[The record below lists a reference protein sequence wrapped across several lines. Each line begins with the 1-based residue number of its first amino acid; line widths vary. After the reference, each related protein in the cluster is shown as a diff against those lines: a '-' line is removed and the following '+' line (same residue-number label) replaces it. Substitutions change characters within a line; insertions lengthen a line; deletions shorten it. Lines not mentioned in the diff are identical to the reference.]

1 MRKLCG
7 LSTLVLTALV
17 CNITSAQDFSNKG
30 KDFWLGYGY
39 HERMVGGGN
48 SQQMVLYFAA
58 DQNSNVTVSIPAL
71 GYTQTYFVPAG
82 GVVTSA
88 PIPKVAPQDARLLTE
103 GYHSKGIHITSD
115 KAIVAYAHIYN
126 QNVSGATILYPTNT
140 LGKEYYS
147 INFTNISNNDNSH
160 CWFYV
165 IAADTGTT
173 TVEITP
179 SANTIGGWTA
189 GNTYTITLT
198 QGQIYNVMG
207 QFTNAPPA
215 PPPDQGVD
223 LTGSLVKS
231 INTGAGCKKIGVFSG
246 SGRISITCTVNPTS
260 SSSDN
265 YMVQSVP
272 KAAWGKKYLTVGT
285 APNMGNN
292 FYRICVA
299 DPTTVVTRNGGP
311 VGAPLTNNFY
321 YQIGGT
327 GFNSPQLIEA
337 DKPIMVAQYITS
349 QGACGNGSPGD
360 PEVIYLS
367 PVEQHI
373 NRVLWN
379 ATPNFAIT
387 QHYINVVIPNTGTA
401 LTSFR
406 LDGVPVAP
414 AAFIPHPG
422 DPNYSYI
429 RTGVTVGQH
438 LIQSDSGF
446 TAIAYGYGSFESY
459 GYNAGTNIKDLFQFI
474 KVKNPFGTVPFP
486 ATCRNTPFRLS
497 MVFPYRPTKIDWIF
511 GPPLNAMGFNDTTIY
526 NGGAPLTEDSSWVVA
541 GRTIY
546 EYRLPRLYTITAIGT
561 YPIKVF
567 AINPTPDGCGNLQE
581 IDFDLEVFEP
591 PVADFTFTTNGCF
604 NSPVAFFD
612 NSNTGGR
619 PVSSR
624 FWDFD
629 DGNTS
634 TINNP
639 THTYAAPGA
648 YNVGYTLVTDVGCLA
663 DTVYHI
669 VNLDPVP
676 TAQFSVTPPF
686 CPNVPITFTDQ
697 STPSGS
703 STLAQWTWDFGDGS
717 PVVVRTTSTNEVHT
731 YTAPGTYTATL
742 QVETTIGCES
752 TIFSMAITVL
762 NDGTITLSS
771 APGTDN
777 QTVCINTPI
786 INITYAVG
794 GSTNGGS
801 VTGLPAGV
809 TGSYAGGVITISGTP
824 TASGTFNYTVT
835 TTGPCVNP
843 TATGTITVT
852 ADGTVT
858 LTSAPG
864 TDNQTL
870 CINTPLTNITYAV
883 GGSGT
888 GGSVTGL
895 PAGVTGSF
903 AGGVITISGTPTVSG
918 VFNYTVNTTGP
929 CVNPTATGTIT
940 VTADGTVTLTSAP
953 GTDNQTVCI
962 NTPII
967 NITYAV
973 GGSTNG
979 GSVTGLPAGVTGSY
993 AGGVI
998 TISGTPTASGTFSYT
1013 VSTTGPC
1020 VNPTA
1025 TGTITVN
1032 PDATINL
1039 TSAPGTDNQELCV
1052 NSPITNI
1059 TYAVGGTGTGA
1070 GVTGLPAGVTGSFAG
1085 GTFTISGSPTV
1096 SGTFNYTVTTTGI
1109 CAPAMATGT
1118 ILVNA
1123 LPTANFSH
1131 STPSCETGAVVFT
1144 DLSVANSGTIVSWA
1158 WDFGDGG
1165 TSTQQNPTH
1174 VYAAAGTYNVTLVVT
1189 TDKGCVSINPS
1200 QQVVIYA
1207 KPLAGFIIPE
1217 VCLNDTYAQ
1226 FTDTSSVAAPDTITA
1241 WDWDF
1246 GNGGTSTQQHPQHSY
1261 TAVGPYNVRLIVTT
1275 NRGCRD
1281 TIVQTIF
1288 VNGSF
1293 PQARFTLLNPTG
1305 LCANDSVAIVEAST
1319 VFPGTITKVEIYWD
1333 NVNFPA
1339 VFDTDNTPFTGKVYK
1354 HLYANFQLPLT
1365 RNFVIRY
1372 RAYSGGVCVD
1382 DTLRTITVNAAPL
1395 VQFTPIPN
1403 ICMDA
1408 PPYQIT
1414 QASEIGGVP
1423 GSGVF
1428 SGPGVSPT
1436 GLFNPAVAG
1445 PGVHTIKYKYTSNMG
1460 CMDSLTQT
1468 IKVWQPPTADYSVS
1482 APVCERQA
1490 ATFTDNSVSTEGS
1503 IIQWRWNFNDG
1514 TPVLIRTSG
1523 APFTHTFLTYGTFNV
1538 TLNVITSNGCVST
1551 PKVIPV
1557 DVKPLARPNFTFPAI
1572 SCLPNANVT
1581 FNNTTTIPG
1590 AAQSSL
1596 TFLWNFGDPG
1606 SGPVNTS
1613 TAVNPSHSYAAVG
1626 LYSVNLQV
1634 TSADGCV
1641 HDTTITLNTIHPQPL
1656 ASFTTDKV
1664 DVCIGGS
1671 ITFTNTSNP
1680 MDGTLQSLVWDMDDG
1695 NTRTVPS
1702 FSYTYAAVGTYDVT
1716 LYIYNSFN
1724 CRSTTFTQTVSVNP
1738 YPPVNAGPSKF
1749 MLEGGQVQLTP
1760 TVNVSYPITYFW
1772 SPGRYLDDSTITMP
1786 IARPPDDM
1794 YFRLT
1799 VTTDKG
1805 CSAWDTMF
1813 VKVLKKPDIPN
1824 IFSPNGDG
1832 VNDTWVIRYLE
1843 SYPGCTLE
1851 VVNRYGQL
1859 VFRSVGYSKPWDGK
1873 INGKDAPVGTYY
1885 YVVTPRNGRA
1895 PLTGYVDL
1903 IR

>member
-1 MRKLCG
+1 MRKIRF
-7 LSTLVLTALV
+7 LSTLVLTVLLCSNA
-17 CNITSAQDFSNKG
+17 SAQDFSNKG
-30 KDFWLGYGY
+30 KDFWLAYGY
-39 HERMVGGGN
+39 HERMIGGGN

-71 GYTQTYFVPAG
+71 GYTQAYFVPAG
-82 GVVTSA
+82 SVVTSA
-88 PIPKVAPQDARLLTE
+88 PIPKVAPQDARLTSE
-103 GYHSKGIHITSD
+103 GYSNNGIHITSD

-126 QNVSGATILYPTNT
+126 NNVSGATILYPTNT

-147 INFTNISNNDNSH
+147 INFTNISNVNLPPPQTLGSN

-173 TVEITP
+173 TVEIKP
-179 SANTIGGWTA
+179 SANTIGGWVA
-189 GNTYTITLT
+189 GTTYTITLT

-207 QFTNAPPA
+207 IYSGNS
-215 PPPDQGVD
+215 GVD
-223 LTGSLVKS
+223 LTGSVVKS
-231 INTGAGCKKIGVFSG
+231 INTGTGCKKIGVFSG
-246 SGRISITCTVNPTS
+246 SGRISITCNGSS

-265 YMVQSVP
+265 YMVQAVP

-285 APNMGNN
+285 APNMSNN
-292 FYRICVA
+292 FYRICVS
-299 DPTTVVTRNGGP
+299 DPTTVVTLNGGP
-311 VGAPLTNNFY
+311 VGAPLQNNFY
-321 YQIGGT
+321 YEIGGA

-349 QGACGNGSPGD
+349 QSACGNGSPGD

-367 PVEQHI
+367 PVEQNI

-401 LTSFR
+401 ISSFR
-406 LDGVPVAP
+406 LDGMAIPP
-414 AAFIPHPG
+414 ASFITHPG
-422 DPNYSYI
+422 DPNFSYI
-429 RTGVTVGQH
+429 RTGVTAGQH

-446 TAIAYGYGSFESY
+446 NAIAYGYGNFESY

-474 KVKNPFGTVPFP
+474 KIKNPLGTVPFP

-497 MVFPYRPTKIDWIF
+497 MVFPYRPTQIDWIF
-511 GPPLNAMGFNDTTIY
+511 GPPLNAMGFNDTTIF

-546 EYRLPRLYTITAIGT
+546 EYRLPRTYTITANGT
-561 YPIKVF
+561 YPIKVI
-567 AINPTPDGCGNLQE
+567 AVNPTPDGCGNTQE

-619 PVSSR
+619 PVISR

-629 DGNTS
+629 DGNTA

-648 YNVGYTLVTDVGCLA
+648 YDVKYTLITDVGCLA
-663 DTVYHI
+663 DTVMHT
-669 VNLDPVP
+669 VALDLLP
-676 TAQFSVTPPF
+676 TAQFSVAPPL

-697 STPSGS
+697 SVANGS

-717 PVVVRTTSTNEVHT
+717 PVVVRTSSTNEVHT
-731 YTAPGTYTATL
+731 YTTPGTYTATL
-742 QVETTIGCES
+742 QVETTTGCES
-752 TIFSMAITVL
+752 TVYSMQITIL

-786 INITYAVG
+786 TNITYAVG
-794 GSTNGGS
+794 GSSNGGS

-809 TGSYAGGVITISGTP
+809 SGSYAGGVITISGTP
-824 TASGTFNYTVT
+824 TVAGVFTYTVT

-843 TATGTITVT
+843 TTTGTITVT
-852 ADGTVT
+852 PDGTVT

-888 GGSVTGL
+888 GGNVTGL

-903 AGGVITISGTPTVSG
+903 AGGVITISGTPTVAG
-918 VFNYTVNTTGP
+918 TFNYTVNTTGP

-940 VTADGTVTLTSAP
+940 VTPDGTVTLTSAP

-962 NTPII
+962 NTPIT
-967 NITYAV
+967 NITYVV
-973 GGSTNG
+973 GGSGTG
-979 GSVTGLPAGVTGSY
+979 GSVTGLPAGVSGSY

-998 TISGTPTASGTFSYT
+998 TISGTPTVSGVFTYT
-1013 VSTTGPC
+1013 VTTTGPC

-1025 TGTITVN
+1025 TGTINVN
-1032 PDATINL
+1032 PDATITR
-1039 TSAPGTDNQELCV
+1039 TSPPGTDNQELCV

-1070 GVTGLPAGVTGSFAG
+1070 NATGLPAGVTGSFAG
-1085 GTFTISGSPTV
+1085 GVFTISGSPTV
-1096 SGTFNYTVTTTGI
+1096 SGTFSYTVTTTGI
-1109 CAPAMATGT
+1109 CAPASATGT

-1131 STPSCETGAVVFT
+1131 STPSCETGIVSFT

-1158 WDFGDGG
+1158 WNFGDGG
-1165 TSTQQNPTH
+1165 TSTLQNPTH

-1189 TDKGCVSINPS
+1189 TDKGCVSINPA

-1207 KPLAGFIIPE
+1207 KPQAGFIVPE

-1226 FTDTSSVAAPDTITA
+1226 FTDTSSVAAPDNITA
-1241 WDWDF
+1241 WAWDF
-1246 GNGGTSTQQHPQHSY
+1246 GDGGTSTLQNPQHSY
-1261 TAVGPYNVRLIVTT
+1261 TAVGSYNVRLIVTT

-1281 TIVQTIF
+1281 TIIQTIF

-1293 PQARFTLLNPTG
+1293 PQANFTLLNPTG

-1319 VFPGTITKVEIYWD
+1319 VFPGTITKIEIYWD
-1333 NVNFPA
+1333 NVGFPA
-1339 VFDTDNTPFTGKVYK
+1339 VFDTDNAPFTGKVYK
-1354 HLYANFQLPLT
+1354 HLYPNFQAPLT

-1382 DTLRTITVNAAPL
+1382 DTLRSITVNAAPL
-1395 VQFTPIPN
+1395 VQFNPIPN
-1403 ICMDA
+1403 ICLDA
-1408 PPYQIT
+1408 APYQIT
-1414 QASEIGGVP
+1414 QASEIGGIP

-1428 SGPGVSPT
+1428 SGPGVSPS
-1436 GLFNPAVAG
+1436 GLFTPSVAG
-1445 PGVHTIKYKYTSNMG
+1445 PGVHTIKYKYTSNSG

-1468 IKVWQPPTADYSVS
+1468 IKVWEPPIADYTVS

-1490 ATFTDNSVSTEGS
+1490 VTFTDNSVSTEGS
-1503 IIQWRWNFNDG
+1503 ITQWRWNFNDG
-1514 TPVLIRTSG
+1514 TPVVVRTSG
-1523 APFTHTFLTYGTFNV
+1523 APFTHTFSTYGTFNV

-1551 PKVIPV
+1551 PKMITV
-1557 DVKPLARPNFTFPAI
+1557 DVKPLARPNFTYPAI

-1590 AAQSSL
+1590 AAQNTL
-1596 TFLWNFGDPG
+1596 AFLWNFGDPG

-1626 LYSVNLQV
+1626 PYNVNLQV

-1641 HDTTITLNTIHPQPL
+1641 HDTTIVLNTIHPQPL

-1671 ITFTNTSNP
+1671 ITFTNTSDP

-1695 NTRTVPS
+1695 NTRTSPS
-1702 FSYTYAAVGTYDVT
+1702 FSYTYAAVGTYDVS

-1724 CRSTTFTQTVSVNP
+1724 CRSTLFTKTVSVNP

-1760 TVNVSYPITYFW
+1760 TVNVSYPITYSW
-1772 SPGRYLDDSTITMP
+1772 SPGRYLDDSTIAMP

-1843 SYPGCTLE
+1843 SYPGCTVE